1 MDDYGDCL
9 GAAHDTRSWVKD
21 LSGCK
26 CRGGPLLTQV
36 LQFLLLWTCTA
47 EVCVVSDMVV
57 NHGNRAHLLPMVLL
71 GIFSY
76 LQSHSRQIHRRP
88 YQLRLPKC
96 SCTAIRRIPQNS

>member
-9 GAAHDTRSWVKD
+9 GAAHDTRSWVKISRD
-21 LSGCK
+21 VNVAGATANASI
-26 CRGGPLLTQV
+26 

-57 NHGNRAHLLPMVLL
+57 NHGNRAHLLPMVLM

-96 SCTAIRRIPQNS
+96 SCTAIRRIAQDS